1 LMRREGLWNEKEL
14 RREGL
19 WNEKEVR
26 HGGAQGLSLCF
37 GKKADGKVESDG
49 PGG

>member
-1 LMRREGLWNEKEL
+1 M

-26 HGGAQGLSLCF
+26 HGGAQGLSLCVR
-37 GKKADGKVESDG
+37 GKVDGKVESDG